1 MIHAT
6 IRISETG
13 GHWQVHELA
22 VSDRA
27 GTLQHV
33 TPTHHVYLS
42 EEEAILF
49 AKYQARLKI
58 SEVWPS
64 ISVDSIKWDIKTI
77 TKPSP
82 EISV

>member
-1 MIHAT
+1 MAHMIYAT

-13 GHWQVHELA
+13 GHWEVHELA
-22 VSDRA
+22 VSDHA

-33 TPTHHVYLS
+33 SPTRHVYLS

-58 SEVWPS
+58 SRGVA
-64 ISVDSIKWDIKTI
+64 VHLRGFNYMGY
-77 TKPSP
+77 
-82 EISV
+82 

>member
-1 MIHAT
+1 MIYAT
-6 IRISETG
+6 IRISETR

-22 VSDRA
+22 VSDRTGA
-27 GTLQHV
+27 LQHV
-33 TPTHHVYLS
+33 SPTPHIYPS

-64 ISVDSIKWDIKTI
+64 ISVDSIKWDIKTHHE
-77 TKPSP
+77 TLA
-82 EISV
+82 